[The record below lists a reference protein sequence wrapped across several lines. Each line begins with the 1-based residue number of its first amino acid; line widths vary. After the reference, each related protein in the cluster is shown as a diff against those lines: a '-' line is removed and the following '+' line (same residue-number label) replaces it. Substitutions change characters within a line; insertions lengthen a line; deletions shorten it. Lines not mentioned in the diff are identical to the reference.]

1 MSAEM
6 TDTTHTDRGG
16 EAGPGDDL
24 SSLTDPYRR
33 EPFAHALELLE
44 RAIGYTRVQLQ
55 VVTPAML
62 CRPTPCGAWT
72 LGSLLDHMVESL
84 DALTEAADLGVV
96 ALAVPPGQPSPV
108 DAVERLR
115 ERACSLLGA
124 WSAVAVEDDVVVGD
138 KALSS
143 SLLACAGALE
153 VAVHG
158 WDVSQATG
166 ASEPI
171 PAALARDLLTWADV
185 LVSESDRPRRF
196 DFPADG
202 PSIGPSSRLLRF
214 LGREP

>member
-1 MSAEM
+1 MS
-6 TDTTHTDRGG
+6 TTRSAPAH
-16 EAGPGDDL
+16 APL
-24 SSLTDPYRR
+24 H
-33 EPFAHALELLE
+33 HALELLE

-72 LGSLLDHMVESL
+72 LADLLDHMGDSL
-84 DALTEAADLGVV
+84 DTLTEAADLGVV
-96 ALAVPPGQPSPV
+96 ALAAPSGPRSPV

-124 WSAVAVEDDVVVGD
+124 WSAVAQDDDVTVGD

-166 ASEPI
+166 AREPI
-171 PAALARDLLTWADV
+171 PAALARDLLTWVDV
-185 LVSESDRPRRF
+185 LVSEADRPWRF
-196 DFPADG
+196 DHPVDG